1 MEIAEFLQIAS
12 FTGAA
17 CCMGLGAIGSAVGI
31 GYAGSMAVRGIMRQP
46 KASGDIMRTMFI
58 GMAIAESPCIFALLI
73 ALMILFVKGENQ
85 SMIHGFAVLAA
96 GICMGVGAMGPGI
109 GEGFAAGKAC
119 EGVSR
124 NPTASGVLTRT
135 MLIGQAISESTAIYS
150 LVVALLMLFVLHG

>member
-1 MEIAEFLQIAS
+1 MDIGALMKIAS
-12 FTGAA
+12 FAGAA
-17 CCMGLGAIGSAVGI
+17 LCMGLGAIGSAVGI

-46 KASGDIMRTMFI
+46 KAQADIMKTMFI

-73 ALMILFVKGENQ
+73 ALMILFVRGGEVTVLHAFA
-85 SMIHGFAVLAA
+85 MIGA
-96 GICMGVGAMGPGI
+96 GVCMGVGAMGPGI

-124 NPTASGVLTRT
+124 NPTASGVLVRT